1 MSNGP
6 DRPPAPRAATPRPAA
21 SDSTPAVGGE
31 PERFSR
37 LSDEP
42 RMSQDVASNLPKIM
56 RIGAAISWRLVA
68 IALALYVLG
77 KVISMLLDLVV
88 PVAIALLLAALLSPA
103 VARLNKWGVPRGLST
118 ALVVIGGLA
127 VVGGLLAF
135 TITQFVDNLPDLRT
149 QLSSAIAKIDH
160 WLATGP
166 FHMSGSQVQKWLQ
179 KAQDGIAGNQG
190 AVASHVFDTAVAVG
204 RLAACAALTIFTLI
218 FFLYDGDRIWRF
230 TCRVVPRAYRDRVDV
245 AGRRGFTALGHYV
258 RATVLVASIDALSI
272 GIGLAIM
279 GIPLAVPLATLIF
292 LGAFVPILGAFVA
305 GTVAVLVA
313 LVAKSLVTALVVLG
327 LLIAVMQ
334 IEGHVLQPLLL
345 GRAVALHPLAV
356 VLGIGVG
363 LTLAGI
369 PGALL
374 AVPLLA
380 VMNASVRSLLSP
392 IDAEIDPETV
402 DVNEPEDA
410 RPPQVAPPVAEKRN
424 PTGVPQAN

>member
-1 MSNGP
+1 
-6 DRPPAPRAATPRPAA
+6 
-21 SDSTPAVGGE
+21 
-31 PERFSR
+31 
-37 LSDEP
+37 
-42 RMSQDVASNLPKIM
+42 MSQDVATNLPRVM
-56 RIGAAISWRLVA
+56 RVGAAISWRIVA

-77 KVISMLLDLVV
+77 RVISTMIDLVV
-88 PVAIALLLAALLSPA
+88 PLAIAMLLAALLAPA
-103 VARLNKWGVPRGLST
+103 VTRLNRWGVPRSIST
-118 ALVVIGGLA
+118 AVVVVAGLA
-127 VVGGLLAF
+127 MVGGLIAF
-135 TITQFVDNLPDLRT
+135 VVTQFVDNLPDLRT

-160 WLATGP
+160 WLASGP
-166 FHMSGSQVQKWLQ
+166 FHMSGSQLEKWLQ
-179 KAQDGIAGNQG
+179 KAQDGVAGNQG

-204 RLAACAALTIFTLI
+204 RLAAGVALTIFGLI
-218 FFLYDGDRIWRF
+218 FFLFDGDRIWRF
-230 TCRVVPRAYRDRVDV
+230 LCRVVPRDHRDRVDV

-258 RATVLVASIDALSI
+258 RATVIVASIDAISI

-292 LGAFVPILGAFVA
+292 LGAFVPILGAFVT

-334 IEGHVLQPLLL
+334 IEGHILQPLLL

-356 VLGIGVG
+356 VLGIGTG

-380 VMNASVRSLLSP
+380 IMNASIRSLLSP
-392 IDAEIDPETV
+392 ADSRTDPQSI
-402 DVNEPEDA
+402 DVNQPLDADPPESASHPGATSRTELPLFGPD
-410 RPPQVAPPVAEKRN
+410 RYPRS
-424 PTGVPQAN
+424 

>member
-1 MSNGP
+1 
-6 DRPPAPRAATPRPAA
+6 
-21 SDSTPAVGGE
+21 
-31 PERFSR
+31 
-37 LSDEP
+37 
-42 RMSQDVASNLPKIM
+42 MSQDVATNLPKVM
-56 RIGAAISWRLVA
+56 RIGAAVSWRIVA

-77 KVISMLLDLVV
+77 RVLSAMIDLVV
-88 PVAIALLLAALLSPA
+88 PIAIAMLLAALLAPA
-103 VARLNKWGVPRGLST
+103 VSRLNRCGVPRAFST
-118 ALVVIGGLA
+118 AIVVIGGLSL
-127 VVGGLLAF
+127 VGGLVAF
-135 TITQFVDNLPDLRT
+135 VVTQFVDNLPDLRA
-149 QLSSAIAKIDH
+149 QLSTAIAQIDH

-166 FHMSGSQVQKWLQ
+166 LHMSGSALERWLQ

-204 RLAACAALTIFTLI
+204 RLAACVALTIFSLI
-218 FFLYDGDRIWRF
+218 FFLHDGDHIWRF
-230 TCRVVPRAYRDRVDV
+230 LCRVVPRDHRDRVDV

-258 RATVLVASIDALSI
+258 RATVIVASIDALSI

-305 GTVAVLVA
+305 GTIAVLVA

-334 IEGHVLQPLLL
+334 IEGHILQPLLL

-356 VLGIGVG
+356 VLGIGTG

-380 VMNASVRSLLSP
+380 ILNASIRSLLSP
-392 IDAEIDPETV
+392 ADAATDPQSV

-410 RPPQVAPPVAEKRN
+410 APPGTHPGAELTPEKPRREFSRLLKRD
-424 PTGVPQAN
+424 

>member
-1 MSNGP
+1 
-6 DRPPAPRAATPRPAA
+6 
-21 SDSTPAVGGE
+21 
-31 PERFSR
+31 
-37 LSDEP
+37 
-42 RMSQDVASNLPKIM
+42 MSQDIATNLPKVM
-56 RIGAAISWRLVA
+56 RVGAAVSWRIVA
-68 IALALYVLG
+68 IALAMYVLG
-77 KVISMLLDLVV
+77 RVIAMMIDLVV
-88 PVAIALLLAALLSPA
+88 PIAIAMLLAALLAPA
-103 VARLNKWGVPRGLST
+103 VTRLNRLGVPRALST
-118 ALVVIGGLA
+118 AIV
-127 VVGGLLAF
+127 VVGGLTTVGGMLTFAVTRF
-135 TITQFVDNLPDLRT
+135 ADGLPELRAK
-149 QLSSAIAKIDH
+149 LSDAIDEIDR
-160 WLATGP
+160 WLSTGP
-166 FHMSGSQVQKWLQ
+166 MHMSGSALERWLQ

-204 RLAACAALTIFTLI
+204 RLAACAALTIFSLI
-218 FFLYDGDRIWRF
+218 FFLHDGDRIWRF
-230 TCRVVPRAYRDRVDV
+230 LCRVVPREHRDRVDV

-258 RATVLVASIDALSI
+258 RATVIVASIDAISS

-279 GIPLAVPLATLIF
+279 GIPLAMPLATLIF

-305 GTVAVLVA
+305 GTIAVLVA

-356 VLGIGVG
+356 VLGIGTG

-380 VMNASVRSLLSP
+380 ILNASIRSLLSP
-392 IDAEIDPETV
+392 ADAATDPRSV

-410 RPPQVAPPVAEKRN
+410 APPGSPAGTAAAPEKPRREFSRLLKR
-424 PTGVPQAN
+424 G